1 MAKFTELLSS
11 IDSVFASSEWQGLS
25 IPAYPANLWPATVP
39 DEFIIYEIIP
49 SGMPVTEYSDPNYK
63 GGVIIIQ
70 LYVKANSGPARVY
83 EVADEL
89 ATLFQRD
96 LIRDTQLYDGTL
108 AIKGIDKDDTSLFRA
123 DYSLQFN
130 SF

>member
-25 IPAYPANLWPATVP
+25 IPAYPANLWPSTTP
-39 DEFIIYEIIP
+39 DEFVIYEILP
-49 SGMPVTEYSDPNYK
+49 SGQPVAEYSDPNYK
-63 GGVIIIQ
+63 NGLIIVQ
-70 LYVKANSGPARVY
+70 VYVKANSGPARVY